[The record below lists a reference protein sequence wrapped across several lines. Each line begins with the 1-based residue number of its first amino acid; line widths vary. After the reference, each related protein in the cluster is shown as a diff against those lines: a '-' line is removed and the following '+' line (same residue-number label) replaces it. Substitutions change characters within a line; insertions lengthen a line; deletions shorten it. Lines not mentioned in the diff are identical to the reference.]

1 MDTSALILNLLGPVE
16 MLYQGQPLRLKRR
29 VERAILYF
37 LAVENRPISRSTLID
52 LFWSNKDGLD
62 QRGALRTA
70 LSRLRK
76 QLPDPNWI
84 VSELDQ
90 VWIRANILQI
100 DVFEFE
106 YQFLNLHHTLSTFQE
121 NIALPHQMV
130 NQIQEVLAM
139 WQGDTFIEGDD
150 LSIYPEFENWRQNRQ
165 WKLGYFRRFLL
176 KRLADH
182 YNLSGKLEESLDL
195 YLQLASLDLLST
207 ELHLTILD
215 LLLRLG
221 QHQDFVEYCDMLEAV
236 YEKEF
241 NTPLPE
247 AILAKCK
254 YSQIL
259 AIPIRDQNQRKW
271 PSAPTIQVNLIGRQ
285 AELDKLHN
293 YYRKGGLVVLRGELG
308 SGKTRLVQELFQ
320 TLDVTPSL
328 FVAPALDMENAMPFS
343 PIIYALRQHIT
354 EDAWRALD
362 PVWAKQLS
370 LLIPELVDIRD
381 DIQLAQSEVE
391 TQALFNAILH
401 LLRLTSQRY
410 GRMIFLLDNAH
421 WVDKQTAQLI
431 TYIVSQ
437 KFFSEYG
444 LLIIAYRPEENSLN
458 LDSLLGQLYRDFSVH
473 QIMLEGLFPA
483 ELGLL
488 VKEVWG
494 TLPTPPML
502 AQLVKETNGNPLL
515 TLEIIHTIQGF
526 SDGNKDVSN
535 NDSLPLPESIRAIFR
550 ERLNRL
556 DDRAR
561 HTLLCAAI
569 LGNSFSPNVLAKIAP
584 MESSSE
590 TEVIDTLIR
599 AGMLQSPQSNNHH
612 HNHIQFT
619 YEKIREVVLTEA
631 SPSRIQLIHRQ
642 VAEYLESE
650 PEPLIRASAI
660 AQHYLAGNDVSK
672 AFRWLLQAANY
683 AWEQS
688 AMEDAVEIYQQ
699 AEDLVQSAPDDF
711 FSINDIFRLYR
722 QWSELA
728 YQANQ
733 RDMLEQVALKL
744 QFLGE
749 KYRDP
754 LLIGVSKMALA
765 NVCFMQFNFELSL
778 EYIADAIK
786 NLERTDARK
795 SLIHAIIRQGHY
807 FCWMNMFEE
816 TIECARKAR
825 SLTNLLTENPPEK
838 ETFVLYVNLLLG
850 MTHIARGELFKALD
864 YADIILS
871 NDLSS
876 FSPIN
881 QVSAY
886 FILSHAYFLSGQ
898 YSDCEKFAS
907 EGMKKARAFNNEFFY
922 ETLLILCGKVKFIK
936 GDLDAAFALAT
947 EAKISGQK
955 NATSYTMMDANS
967 LLGDIFHV
975 LNEPLKASQH
985 YRMAKI
991 RSGYL
996 KNSPRRL
1003 HNEIR
1008 LAHLLAGLGQL
1019 SEARDRIEQVFVTT
1033 QTLGVRHLYS
1043 SALSTAGKC
1052 DLFTGDLVSAEQ
1064 NFAHAFEIAKENSLY
1079 FEMLISKMGKA
1090 SVKLAEKKL
1099 SSADQLIREI
1109 LIECEET
1116 EHVWLRL
1123 NALSLQ
1129 SQLCQAQSQAIP
1141 PEYQL
1146 MWKSLIDNM
1155 EKHAQTE
1162 PVKASFDK
1170 IRPVWEALVD
1180 VL

>member
-62 QRGALRTA
+62 QRSALRTA

-84 VSELDQ
+84 VTELDQ
-90 VWIRANILQI
+90 VWINAKNLQV

-121 NIALPHQMV
+121 NIALPYQMV
-130 NQIQEVLAM
+130 NQIQEVLAI

-150 LSIYPEFENWRQNRQ
+150 LSIYPEFEHWRQSRQ
-165 WKLGYFRRFLL
+165 WKLGYFRRFLIN
-176 KRLADH
+176 KLADH
-182 YNLSGKLEESLDL
+182 YSLSGKLEESLGL
-195 YLQLASLDLLST
+195 YLQLASLDILST

-221 QHQDFVEYCDMLEAV
+221 QHQDFVEYCDMLETIF
-236 YEKEF
+236 EKEF

-254 YSQIL
+254 YSQIV
-259 AIPIRDQNQRKW
+259 ATPIRDQSQRKW
-271 PSAPTIQVNLIGRQ
+271 PSALTIQVNLIGRQ
-285 AELDKLHN
+285 TELDKLHD
-293 YYRKGGLVVLRGELG
+293 YYRKGGVVVLSGQLG

-320 TLDVTPSL
+320 TLEATPSL
-328 FVAPALDMENAMPFS
+328 FVAPALDMENATPLS

-370 LLIPELVDIRD
+370 VLIPELVDIRD
-381 DIQLAQSEVE
+381 DIQLAQPSQSEVE
-391 TQALFNAILH
+391 TQALLNAILH

-431 TYIVSQ
+431 TYIASH

-444 LLIIAYRPEENSLN
+444 LLIIAYRPEESSPN
-458 LDSLLGQLYRDFSVH
+458 LDTLLGQLYRDFSVY
-473 QIMLEGLFPA
+473 QIMLEGLYPA

-494 TLPTPPML
+494 TLPPPPML

-515 TLEIIHTIQGF
+515 TLEIIHAIQRF
-526 SDGNKDVSN
+526 PDGNKNVSN
-535 NDSLPLPESIRAIFR
+535 TDSLPLPESIRAIFR
-550 ERLNRL
+550 DRLNRL

-599 AGMLQSPQSNNHH
+599 AGMLQSSQINNHH

-619 YEKIREVVLTEA
+619 YEKMREVVLTEA

-642 VAEYLESE
+642 VAEYLESK
-650 PEPLIRASAI
+650 PDPIIRASAI
-660 AQHYLAGNDVSK
+660 AQHYLASNDVSK
-672 AFRWLLQAANY
+672 AFRWLLQAAEY

-688 AMEDAVEIYQQ
+688 NMEDAVEIYQQ

-807 FCWMNMFEE
+807 YCWMNMFEE
-816 TIECARKAR
+816 TTECAQKAR
-825 SLTNLLTENPPEK
+825 SFINLLTENPPEK

-850 MTHIARGELFKALD
+850 MTHIARGELIKALN
-864 YADIILS
+864 YTDIILN

-907 EGMKKARAFNNEFFY
+907 EGMKKAQVFNNEFFY

-955 NATSYTMMDANS
+955 NATSYTTMDANS

-975 LNEPLKASQH
+975 LKEPLKASQH

-1003 HNEIR
+1003 QNEIR

-1019 SEARDRIEQVFVTT
+1019 SEARDRIEDVFVTT
-1033 QTLGVRHLYS
+1033 QTLGVRHLCS

-1052 DLFTGDLVSAEQ
+1052 DLYAGDLVSAEQ
-1064 NFAHAFEIAKENSLY
+1064 NFTHAFEIAKENNLY

-1090 SVKLAEKKL
+1090 SVKLAEKNL

-1116 EHVWLRL
+1116 EHFWLKL

-1129 SQLCQAQSQAIP
+1129 SQLYQAQSQDIP
-1141 PEYQL
+1141 PEFRL
-1146 MWKSLIDNM
+1146 RLKSLIDNM
-1155 EKHAQTE
+1155 ETHTQTE
-1162 PVKASFDK
+1162 PVKTSFEK
-1170 IRPVWEALVD
+1170 IRPVW
-1180 VL
+1180 